1 MKRFLVGAAL
11 LCLYVPSLGAYVVP
25 DGSPV
30 RWRCPGKAGVV
41 AVTSLNKAA
50 GNPFGTGPVGT
61 FNDPVYA
68 ARYGRP
74 SADLCNGVRPTFLIY
89 AEGKDSQL
97 QGDMQ
102 QACLR
107 GEEAFQDQ
115 RIWDCW
121 PGPNRGHGESI
132 EVEDYAAVV
141 GVSPKPGA
149 AGGGNSVPGVP
160 AIIALSS
167 PGPGLVAVTW
177 QTRAGHD
184 HFLVQA
190 GSGFRQIPGGS
201 TTRYS
206 TIVEVPPGEGGRV
219 EVTVRASMGG
229 PLGKA
234 SAVKVV
240 NVEPRPAAPAPPP
253 VKPDPPPSPPVE
265 PPVAPPVVAPGGVC
279 LEIPGQAGSRL
290 LVRVVPAEECK
301 P

>member
-149 AGGGNSVPGVP
+149 ASGNNSTPGVP
-160 AIIALSS
+160 AILTVFN
-167 PGPGLVAVTW
+167 PGPGLVAVSW
-177 QTRAGHD
+177 KTRAGHD

-190 GSGFRQIPGGS
+190 GSGFRQIPGS
-201 TTRYS
+201 TATRYS
-206 TIVEVPPGEGGRV
+206 TVVELPPGEGGRI

-234 SAVKVV
+234 SVSKFLDVQPIPV
-240 NVEPRPAAPAPPP
+240 APSKPPDPPVTPPP
-253 VKPDPPPSPPVE
+253 VGPQPPVT
-265 PPVAPPVVAPGGVC
+265 PPASPGVC

>member
-11 LCLYVPSLGAYVVP
+11 LCLYVPSLCAYVIP

-30 RWRCPGKAGVV
+30 RWRCPGGSGGVV
-41 AVTSLNKAA
+41 AVTTLNKAA
-50 GNPFGTGPVGT
+50 GNPFGAGPAGT
-61 FNDPVYA
+61 LNRAMYD

-74 SADLCNGVRPTFLIY
+74 SPALCNGAEPTFLIY
-89 AEGKDSQL
+89 AETKDSQL

-107 GEEAFQDQ
+107 GEAAFQDQ
-115 RIWDCW
+115 RAWDCW
-121 PGPNRGHGESI
+121 PGPNQGHGESI
-132 EVEDYAAVV
+132 EAEDYAAVV

-149 AGGGNSVPGVP
+149 AGGGNSAPGVP

-206 TIVEVPPGEGGRV
+206 TIVELPPGEGGRV
-219 EVTVRASMGG
+219 EVRIRASMGG

-240 NVEPRPAAPAPPP
+240 NVEPRPAAPAPPR
-253 VKPDPPPSPPVE
+253 VKPDPPPAPSVDPPVT
-265 PPVAPPVVAPGGVC
+265 PPASGAVC
-279 LEIPGQAGSRL
+279 LEIPGQAGVRL
-290 LVRVVPAEECK
+290 RVVVVPAEECK